1 MRTNQALLD
10 RARNA
15 LVGLN
20 AAASE
25 RLQGLIDDYEQADQM
40 SCAPLVYLADKP
52 ARVREQVMSRVA
64 HWSMKRAD
72 VERALERYLRKN
84 T

>member
-1 MRTNQALLD
+1 MPRNQALTD

-20 AAASE
+20 SVAAAY
-25 RLQGLIDDYEQADQM
+25 LQSLIDDYEQADQM
-40 SCAPLVYLADKP
+40 SNVPLVYLADKP

-72 VERALERYLRKN
+72 VGRALERYLRKN